1 MFAITTFDYNYRDSI
16 RFPFYNVRLHIIAL
30 FVSLTSIF
38 KGRGGNV
45 VSRSR
50 LLWAKP
56 YPGYQRYKDL
66 KETGNRARK
75 VSGSLGSKAAEERET
90 DLNTACDDPLSI
102 YLYDFRKK
110 KTTTKKKKLTT

>member
-16 RFPFYNVRLHIIAL
+16 RFPFYKVRLHIIAL
-30 FVSLTSIF
+30 FVSVTSTF

-56 YPGYQRYKDL
+56 YPRYQRYKHL
-66 KETGNRARK
+66 TETGNRARK
-75 VSGSLGSKAAEERET
+75 VSGSQGSKAAKERET

-102 YLYDFRKK
+102 YLYDFRKI